1 VEAPGELTALSAI
14 IRDVSE
20 LRRVEAELRRA
31 EQLQVVGTLAGG
43 VAHEINNQMMVVLGF
58 GEFVRRGLG
67 PDHPEADDIRGM
79 LDAAT
84 RAARISQ
91 QLLAFSRRQLIDPRV
106 LDLHDVVAGL
116 APVLASLLG
125 ADKTLVIGPGRA
137 EHGVRADAIQ
147 MEQILISLA
156 ANARDAMG
164 EGGRLTLSI
173 EDVTLSQADA
183 AAHPADDVVPGP
195 YVLLSVTDT
204 GIGMDAETVSHMFE
218 PFFTTKPVGQGT
230 GLGLSMV
237 HGIVKQHGGQ
247 VWVESTPGAGTT
259 LRVYLPATE
268 AAPRVA
274 ETRPPAEPAR
284 LVGGAAV
291 LVVEDEPLVR
301 GLTRR
306 SLEEAGLVVMEAENG
321 RRAWDLLATAAD
333 PPELVVTDLIMPEM
347 DGRRLGDS
355 IRERWPEVPV
365 LYTSAYSGSDMRAQG
380 MLPAEAP
387 FIQKPF
393 SPDELVERVSAL
405 LWARHEL

>member
-1 VEAPGELTALSAI
+1 
-14 IRDVSE
+14 
-20 LRRVEAELRRA
+20 
-31 EQLQVVGTLAGG
+31 
-43 VAHEINNQMMVVLGF
+43 
-58 GEFVRRGLG
+58 
-67 PDHPEADDIRGM
+67 
-79 LDAAT
+79 
-84 RAARISQ
+84 
-91 QLLAFSRRQLIDPRV
+91 
-106 LDLHDVVAGL
+106 
-116 APVLASLLG
+116 
-125 ADKTLVIGPGRA
+125 
-137 EHGVRADAIQ
+137 
-147 MEQILISLA
+147 
-156 ANARDAMG
+156 
-164 EGGRLTLSI
+164 
-173 EDVTLSQADA
+173 
-183 AAHPADDVVPGP
+183 
-195 YVLLSVTDT
+195 
-204 GIGMDAETVSHMFE
+204 MDAETVSHMFE
-218 PFFTTKPVGQGT
+218 PFFTTNPVGQGT

-274 ETRPPAEPAR
+274 EASQPAEPAR

-321 RRAWDLLATAAD
+321 RRAWDLLATAAE

-405 LWARHEL
+405 LGARHEL